1 MTEFIIV
8 LSVVFITAGAL
19 LLVANQFGFPPVPF
33 YIIAG
38 LLTGAVVDQSAIVD
52 LALWGIAFLVFVFG
66 IRIDFSDLRS
76 VLRDGES
83 AAFTQ
88 LIVVAPMAFAIG
100 YLLCVGFGIDDP
112 FRNAIYFAA
121 AATLSS
127 TLIGISILQEGIR
140 SSLVYGRLASSIHL
154 FDDIVAVG
162 ALAVLSAE
170 TLTDP
175 QLLTSKVGYTMLFLL
190 AGVLI
195 YRHGFPLFVRAA
207 DGGDELILMGSISVL
222 IAFIAAAE
230 AVGISIVVGAF
241 TAGIAIRNEGAN
253 SIGVRNGIES
263 IKDFF
268 VAIFFVTVGA
278 LVALPTVEVLVFA
291 AILCVL
297 VVVFNPI
304 VHTFAFAYEG
314 YDGRTAFLAG
324 SSLNQV
330 SELALVI
337 AIQAWLLG
345 TIATP
350 LFDAVIL
357 ASAVTMILSVL
368 TARYE
373 NSLYDAVFVR
383 LVGERT
389 EAIDSRSHVEDG
401 LSDHV
406 IIVGYGRQGRRLVAQ
421 LEELEQPYVVIENDP
436 AITDDLRAECTNYV
450 FGDAMADHPIERAR
464 LGEARLVVST
474 AEHAPVSESLLDRE
488 TDADL
493 VLRAGSSRNARE
505 LLDAGASYVSV
516 PSVLAS
522 DQLLENLGH
531 VLDDDRVATTLE
543 DEHRAYLERIELAG
557 SERGLDGSRID
568 PPDQY

>member
-8 LSVVFITAGAL
+8 LSVVFITAGAML
-19 LLVANQFGFPPVPF
+19 LIANQFGFPPVPF
-33 YIIAG
+33 YLIAG

-76 VLRDGES
+76 VLRDGEG
-83 AAFTQ
+83 AAFIQ
-88 LIVVAPMAFAIG
+88 LIVVAPIAFAIG
-100 YLLCVGFGIDDP
+100 YLLCVAFGIADP

-127 TLIGISILQEGIR
+127 TLIGVSILQEELR

-154 FDDIVAVG
+154 FDDIVAIG

-170 TLTDP
+170 TLTNP
-175 QLLTSKVGYTMLFLL
+175 QLLTSKIGYAVLFMLVGL
-190 AGVLI
+190 LI
-195 YRHGFPLFVRAA
+195 YRHGFPLLIRAA
-207 DGGDELILMGSISVL
+207 DGSDELVLMGCISIL

-230 AVGISIVVGAF
+230 TVGISIVVGAF
-241 TAGIAIRNEGAN
+241 AAGVAVRNEGAD
-253 SIGVRNGIES
+253 SLGVRNGIES

-278 LVALPTVEVLVFA
+278 LVALPTVEVLLFA
-291 AILCVL
+291 VILCIL

-304 VHTFAFAYEG
+304 VHMFAFVYEG

-345 TIATP
+345 TIATA

-357 ASAVTMILSVL
+357 AAVITMILSVL

-373 NSLYDAVFVR
+373 NTLYNTVFVH

-389 EAIDSRSHVEDG
+389 EYIDSQSRVDDDI
-401 LSDHV
+401 SDHV
-406 IIVGYGRQGRRLVAQ
+406 VVIGYGRQGRRLVAQ

-436 AITDDLRAECTNYV
+436 AIKDYLRAECRNYI
-450 FGDAMADHPIERAR
+450 FGDAMADYPIERAR
-464 LGEARLVVST
+464 LGDARLVVST

-493 VLRAGSSRNARE
+493 VLRAGSSRDARG
-505 LLDAGASYVSV
+505 LLDAGATYVSV

-522 DQLLENLGH
+522 DQLVENVAR
-531 VLDDDRVATTLE
+531 VLDDEKIAATLE
-543 DEHRAYLERIELAG
+543 DEHREYLERIEWTG
-557 SERGLDGSRID
+557 SERRSIGPNAGR
-568 PPDQY
+568 